1 MDAEAGR
8 LAAEE
13 DAAWTELHSTFAM
26 IPPDRFEEP
35 KLTADGWSPKDA
47 MFHIAAWCA
56 EAANQLE
63 RMRLGTYVDPMI
75 DSDIQNR
82 EWFDISKDLDVRTIT
97 AEIHAARTKMREE
110 WCELT
115 GRASPAPD
123 AIEWFEES
131 GHIHYRGH
139 RADLLTWLEEN

>member
-1 MDAEAGR
+1 
-8 LAAEE
+8 
-13 DAAWTELHSTFAM
+13 M

-47 MFHIAAWCA
+47 MFHVAAWCA

-75 DSDIQNR
+75 DTEVQNR
-82 EWFDISKDLDVRTIT
+82 EWFEISRDLDVSHR
-97 AEIHAARTKMREE
+97 HRRDPRRSDQDAARSGASSAST
-110 WCELT
+110 
-115 GRASPAPD
+115 ASPTPD

-139 RADLLTWLEEN
+139 RARAPDVAGGELSVGLGRSVGDRP